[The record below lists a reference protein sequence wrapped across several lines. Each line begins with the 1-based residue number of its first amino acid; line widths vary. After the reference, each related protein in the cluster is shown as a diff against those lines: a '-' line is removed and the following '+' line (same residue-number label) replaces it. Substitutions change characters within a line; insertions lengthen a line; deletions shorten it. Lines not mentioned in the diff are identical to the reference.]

1 MTRIITSL
9 LLFIYGFTFAQSSA
23 TSSPYEQGMGKAM
36 GLWKEG
42 KGAEATAVFE
52 RIASVEK
59 TNWLPNYYVAYINTI
74 EVFKLQDKSKAPELL
89 DKAQQALDNA
99 TAVSPN
105 NPELM
110 VVQALIYNAWIVQDP
125 MTNGMKYGGKA
136 MEQYYKAQALAP
148 ENPRV
153 VFSKAR
159 FEIGSARYWGK
170 DIKPMCAEVERSIG
184 LFAKFKPESAFH
196 PSWGLE
202 KANEALAKCGS

>member
-1 MTRIITSL
+1 
-9 LLFIYGFTFAQSSA
+9 
-23 TSSPYEQGMGKAM
+23 MGKAM

-42 KGAEATAVFE
+42 KSAEATAIFE

-59 TNWLPNYYVAYINTI
+59 TNWLPNYYVAFINTV
-74 EVFKLQDKSKAPELL
+74 EVFKLQDKSKASALL

-99 TAVSPN
+99 TAVSQN

-110 VVQALIYNAWIVQDP
+110 VVQALIYTAYIVQDP
-125 MTNGMKYGGKA
+125 MTNGMKYSSKA

-153 VFSKAR
+153 VFSKAE
-159 FEIGSARYWGK
+159 FEIGGAKYWGT
-170 DIKPMCAEVERSIG
+170 DTKPMCAEVERSIG
-184 LFAKFKPESAFH
+184 LFAKFKPETAFH

-202 KANEALAKCGS
+202 RAKELLANCGK